1 MIRVYLDIETYSK
14 GDEPSVNDKVI
25 AIGVME
31 GGPSGQKLFTEW
43 GYGGERDVISKF
55 YKELRM
61 YSEQRATVIGFNIL
75 RFDIPILSF
84 KGVKYEVGGAQ
95 KMYDLWHNLFV
106 IDYLQVALP
115 LKGMMFKGLTLA
127 YLAKLLREKGV
138 ANVPKKKEK
147 GKVIKTLY
155 ERKRFEEIEKH
166 LITDLEIIRLVDQNN
181 EMLFRGTSPRFRG
194 RSILMGGASGSS
206 RTRLPRR

>member
-1 MIRVYLDIETYSK
+1 MKRKRVYLDIETYFK

-31 GGPSGQKLFTEW
+31 EDPSSQKLFTEW
-43 GYGGERDVISKF
+43 KHGSERDVIRKF

-84 KGVKYEVGGAQ
+84 KGVQYRVGGAQ
-95 KMYDLWHNLFV
+95 KIYALWHNLFV
-106 IDYLQVALP
+106 TDYIQVALP
-115 LKGMMFKGLTLA
+115 LNGMTFRGLTLT

-138 ANVPKKKEK
+138 VNVPKKEE
-147 GKVIKTLY
+147 GKVVKTLY
-155 ERKRFEEIEKH
+155 RRRNFGKIEEH
-166 LITDLEIIRLVDQNN
+166 LTTDLEIIRLVDQNN
-181 EMLFRGTSPRFRG
+181 ELLFRGSQRVD
-194 RSILMGGASGSS
+194 S
-206 RTRLPRR
+206 